1 MLLYIFKNNRIVF
14 NKEDFKDH
22 YEHEMREEG
31 KSNILITDNNLE
43 EVKLAIIEETK
54 NNSNNTFHLLYS

>member
-22 YEHEMREEG
+22 YENEMREEG
-31 KSNILITDNNLE
+31 KANILVTDNNLE

-54 NNSNNTFHLLYS
+54 NNSNNTFDLLYS